1 MFDYLVT
8 ALGFVAGIGMLC
20 ILIIGAVKL
29 LDLFL
34 NELDDRDPWK

>member
-8 ALGFVAGIGMLC
+8 ALIYVAGIGMLC
-20 ILIIGAVKL
+20 ILIIGFVKL

-34 NELDDRDPWK
+34 NQLDDRDPWK

>member
-8 ALGFVAGIGMLC
+8 ALIYVAGLAMFCGF
-20 ILIIGAVKL
+20 IIGAVKL

-34 NELDDRDPWK
+34 NTFNDRDPW